1 MSHMTNKYKSKVPR
15 CQFVNLKVKDY
26 QRVEEPIVPN
36 LEIKPYLSQKSH
48 KMLLVKNS
56 KKYTGYRNKIENMNL
71 LEHHKSKRNSPKSNF
86 PEMESE
92 KYSDENFIGSK
103 DQAVGKDNF

>member
-1 MSHMTNKYKSKVPR
+1 MTNKYKSKVPR

-56 KKYTGYRNKIENMNL
+56 KKYTGYRN
-71 LEHHKSKRNSPKSNF
+71 HKSKRNSPKSNF

-103 DQAVGKDNF
+103 DQAVGKDNFWQIRVFKNTNGT